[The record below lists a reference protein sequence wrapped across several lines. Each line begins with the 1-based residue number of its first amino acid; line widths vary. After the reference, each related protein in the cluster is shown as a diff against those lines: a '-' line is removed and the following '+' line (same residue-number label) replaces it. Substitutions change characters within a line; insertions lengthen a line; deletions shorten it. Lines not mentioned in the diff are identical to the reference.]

1 MKIWHEH
8 SADHSAKLK
17 IIGKFK
23 TVDDAKLAMTRMDDI
38 MKLMQQELEY
48 IEGAF
53 FPKEVHK
60 YMIENNFCLS
70 KSAIE
75 SAEYYHDIEQ
85 SGTTIEVNTDELEIQ
100 LFIETFINCCGKIEI
115 FSKHN
120 Y

>member
-23 TVDDAKLAMTRMDDI
+23 TVDDAKLAMTRMKDI

-53 FPKEVHK
+53 FPKEIQK

-75 SAEYYHDIEQ
+75 
-85 SGTTIEVNTDELEIQ
+85 
-100 LFIETFINCCGKIEI
+100 
-115 FSKHN
+115 
-120 Y
+120 